1 MLSVASVKSSS
12 GAANYFAKDDYY
24 VGDGPAELSEW
35 GGKGAEALGLSGLVA
50 KDDFEKVLDGKLPDD
65 TVVNGNANRRSGIVL
80 TFSMP
85 KSASLLAQLGG
96 DKRILDAQ
104 LAAVKATMAYLEK
117 HYAQARDRSRNANGE
132 GVVTG
137 KLLYALFQHD
147 TSRALDPQGH
157 IHVVIANLTQMANGA
172 WQALRNDPL
181 WKNNTV
187 IGAAYHAAFR
197 EKLTG
202 LDAGELHVAAGSS
215 TILYLLPQIV
225 GAFRAAHPDV
235 RLTLHNVVASEGT
248 DLLRE
253 DAVDLVVGTLLDVP
267 ADLSYE
273 GAYRFEQRLIAPPGH
288 PLLRKARLELAD
300 LAAHPLILPPKRQ
313 ITWRL
318 VDLVLQQNR
327 VPYTVALEVS
337 GWDVIKQYVAMGMG
351 VSIVPSICLG
361 ENDGDRLASRSLAA
375 FFPSRS
381 YGVVVRKGRVLSPQ
395 ARAFIALIKP
405 DLLAPRE
412 YDQAGHSER

>member
-1 MLSVASVKSSS
+1 MAGSASPRFSYKSDRLKPLRAFCQTVRLGSVSR
-12 GAANYFAKDDYY
+12 AADALF
-24 VGDGPAELSEW
+24 VSQPAITLQLQ
-35 GGKGAEALGLSGLVA
+35 ALERDLGMPLLERNGRRLAPTREGEILYEMALPLV
-50 KDDFEKVLDGKLPDD
+50 EQLDG
-65 TVVNGNANRRSGIVL
+65 
-80 TFSMP
+80 
-85 KSASLLAQLGG
+85 
-96 DKRILDAQ
+96 
-104 LAAVKATMAYLEK
+104 LE
-117 HYAQARDRSRNANGE
+117 
-132 GVVTG
+132 
-137 KLLYALFQHD
+137 
-147 TSRALDPQGH
+147 
-157 IHVVIANLTQMANGA
+157 
-172 WQALRNDPL
+172 
-181 WKNNTV
+181 
-187 IGAAYHAAFR
+187 AAFR
-197 EKLTG
+197 ERVQG
-202 LDAGELHVAAGSS
+202 LDAGELKIAANSS
-215 TILYLLPQIV
+215 TILYLLPRIV
-225 GAFRAAHPDV
+225 EAFRAHHPEV

-361 ENDGDRLASRSLAA
+361 EADRERLGSRSLAA

-395 ARAFIALIKP
+395 ARAFVALIKP
-405 DLLAPRE
+405 DLMAPRE
-412 YDQAGHSER
+412 YDESGHSER